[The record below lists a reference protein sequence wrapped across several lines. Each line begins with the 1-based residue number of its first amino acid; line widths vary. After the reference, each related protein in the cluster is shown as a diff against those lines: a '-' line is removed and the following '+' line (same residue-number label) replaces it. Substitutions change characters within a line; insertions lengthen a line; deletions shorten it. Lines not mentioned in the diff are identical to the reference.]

1 MPCICAQCG
10 RNGKTLGLEPR
21 QLSQAVLRKAFRR
34 AAKQWHPDRFENEP
48 KKRSEAEEH
57 FKLLQVAY
65 RELWEHLESPQRTA
79 PPEADPAAASA
90 KAEPEPPPAPPRPED
105 PPPFFG
111 GAPGCYT
118 TPDFPRP
125 VFDIIAGHLQDNERA
140 LAFVDLSYS
149 RGNPREP
156 TEYLLFTSYRIF
168 ARDAFNQVA
177 LLWYTDLGEIR
188 LIDLHRD
195 GKPSF
200 WQRIVEG
207 LTGIQR
213 RYSLEIQRHTGGPF
227 FTITRQADDSV
238 KKVIYNFLRH
248 KKNQAN
254 P

>member
-1 MPCICAQCG
+1 MPCVCAQCI
-10 RNGKTLGLEPR
+10 RNGNTLGLEPR

-48 KKRSEAEEH
+48 VKRLEAEEH

-65 RELWEHLESPQRTA
+65 RELWEHLENPERTA
-79 PPEADPAAASA
+79 PPEAQ
-90 KAEPEPPPAPPRPED
+90 PETQPVTEEPAPPPVPPKPEE

-111 GAPGCYT
+111 GAAGCYT
-118 TPDFPRP
+118 TPHFPRP
-125 VFDIIAGHLQDNERA
+125 VFEIIAGHLQDNERA
-140 LAFVDLSYS
+140 LAFVDLSYQ
-149 RGNPREP
+149 RGNPQEP
-156 TEYLLFTSYRIF
+156 TEYLLFTSYRVF
-168 ARDAFNQVA
+168 VRDAFNQVS

-195 GKPSF
+195 GRPSLR
-200 WQRIVEG
+200 QRIVEG

-213 RYSLEIQRHTGGPF
+213 RYSLEILRHTGGPF
-227 FTITRQADDSV
+227 CTITKQVDDSV
-238 KKVIYNFLRH
+238 KKVIYNFLRQ